1 MEITKDKWESYRWV
15 QKSGM
20 YNMFDPNAR
29 EMTELTKN
37 EWLYIM
43 KNYSEL
49 ETKYEGELQNE
60 E

>member
-1 MEITKDKWESYRWV
+1 MEITKDKWESYRGV
-15 QKSGM
+15 QTSGM

-49 ETKYEGELQNE
+49 ETKYEGELQDE
-60 E
+60 K

>member
-1 MEITKDKWESYRWV
+1 MEITKDKWESFIWV

>member
-15 QKSGM
+15 QKGGL

>member
-1 MEITKDKWESYRWV
+1 MEITKDKWESFIWV

-29 EMTELTKN
+29 ALTELTKN
-37 EWLYIM
+37 EWLNIM
-43 KNYSEL
+43 ENYSEL

>member
-1 MEITKDKWESYRWV
+1 MEITKD
-15 QKSGM
+15 
-20 YNMFDPNAR
+20 
-29 EMTELTKN
+29 

>member
-15 QKSGM
+15 QTSGM